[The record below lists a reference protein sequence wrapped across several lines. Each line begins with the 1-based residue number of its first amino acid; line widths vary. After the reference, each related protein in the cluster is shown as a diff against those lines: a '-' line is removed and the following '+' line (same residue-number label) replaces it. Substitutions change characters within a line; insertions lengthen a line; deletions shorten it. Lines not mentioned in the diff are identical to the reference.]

1 MSSGNSV
8 LRFED
13 VYFGHSE
20 DRLLMENVSFSL
32 RDGAKMTVMGQNGA
46 GKSTMFKL
54 ILGELMPFK

>member
-54 ILGELMPFK
+54 IL